1 MTARGAGL
9 RVAVIGA
16 TGTLGSDLLSV
27 LEARSFPLA
36 ELIPVAT
43 ERSMGRTVEFYG
55 QSIPVETD
63 LSSLRGLGL
72 VFLCV
77 PASEAL
83 EWVRAALHAE
93 VPCIDLSGA
102 VEGAA
107 EVPLLVANLCP
118 DPVDLLQPVIAT
130 PAGPTLAW
138 SLALEPIHR
147 CVGLR
152 RVVGT
157 AFEAVSG
164 AGCAG
169 IESLQAEAIALFGQR
184 EVPEPTIFPHGIA
197 FNCIPVVGEAG
208 EGGETEA
215 EEALLR
221 GLHRLLGAELPV
233 AVTAVRVPT
242 FSGTGASIA
251 VEVAEELSAAELS
264 ELLAKSPGVA
274 VPGDGMPWPSIREAA
289 ESEMV
294 LVGRVRSDPSC
305 ERGLLFWLAADPVR
319 LAASNAVRLAESR
332 FHVS

>member
-1 MTARGAGL
+1 MTAQGL

-27 LEARSFPLA
+27 MEARSFPLA

-43 ERSMGRTVEFYG
+43 EHSMGRAVEFHG
-55 QSIPVETD
+55 QSIPVETG
-63 LSSLRGLGL
+63 LPSLRGLGL

-77 PASEAL
+77 PSGEAL

-107 EVPLLVANLCP
+107 EVPLLVANLRP

-130 PAGPTLAW
+130 PDGATLAW

-152 RVVGT
+152 RVIGT

-164 AGCAG
+164 AGRAG
-169 IESLQAEAIALFGQR
+169 IESLQAEAIALFTQR
-184 EVPEPTIFPHGIA
+184 EVPEPTVFPRGIA
-197 FNCIPVVGEAG
+197 FDCIPMVGEAG
-208 EGGETEA
+208 EGAETEA
-215 EEALLR
+215 EEAMVR
-221 GLHRLLGAELPV
+221 GLRRLLGAELPV

-242 FSGTGASIA
+242 FSGTAASIA
-251 VEVAEELSAAELS
+251 VEVAEEFSAAELR
-264 ELLAKSPGVA
+264 ELLAKSPGVE
-274 VPGDGMPWPSIREAA
+274 VSGDGMPSPTLREAA
-289 ESEMV
+289 ESETV
-294 LVGRVRSDPSC
+294 LVGRVRRDPSC

-319 LAASNAVRLAESR
+319 LAASNAVRLAETR
-332 FHVS
+332 YQVA

>member
-1 MTARGAGL
+1 MTAQGL

-16 TGTLGSDLLSV
+16 TGTMGSDLLSV

-43 ERSMGRTVEFYG
+43 ERSMGRAVEFLG
-55 QSIPVETD
+55 ESIPVETD
-63 LSSLRGLGL
+63 LPSLRGLGM

-77 PASEAL
+77 PAGEAL

-107 EVPLLVANLCP
+107 EVPLLVANLRP
-118 DPVDLLQPVIAT
+118 DPVDLVQPVIAT

-138 SLALEPIHR
+138 SLVLEPIQQ

-152 RVVGT
+152 RVIGT

-169 IESLQAEAIALFGQR
+169 IESLQAEAIALFTQR
-184 EVPEPTIFPHGIA
+184 EVPAPTVFPHGIA
-197 FNCIPVVGEAG
+197 FNCIPMVGEAG
-208 EGGETEA
+208 EGAETEA
-215 EEALLR
+215 EEALVR
-221 GLHRLLGAELPV
+221 GLRRLLGAELPV
-233 AVTAVRVPT
+233 AVTAVRVPA
-242 FSGTGASIA
+242 FSGTAASIA
-251 VEVAEELSAAELS
+251 VEVAEELSPAELS

-274 VPGDGMPWPSIREAA
+274 LSGDAMSSPTIREAA

-294 LVGRVRSDPSC
+294 LVGRIRRDPTS
-305 ERGLLFWLAADPVR
+305 ERGLLLWLAADPVR
-319 LAASNAVRLAESR
+319 LAASNAVRLAETR
-332 FHVS
+332 FQVA

>member
-1 MTARGAGL
+1 MTAQGL
-9 RVAVIGA
+9 RIAVIGA

-27 LEARSFPLA
+27 LEARRFPLA

-43 ERSMGRTVEFYG
+43 ERSMGRAVDFYE
-55 QSIPVETD
+55 QSIPVETG
-63 LSSLRGLGL
+63 LPSLRGLDL

-77 PASEAL
+77 PGSEAL
-83 EWVRAALHAE
+83 EWVRGALHAE
-93 VPCIDLSGA
+93 APCIDLSGA

-107 EVPLLVANLCP
+107 EVPLLVANLRP
-118 DPVDLLQPVIAT
+118 DPADLLQPVIAT

-138 SLALEPIHR
+138 SLVLEPIQR

-152 RVVGT
+152 RVIGT

-164 AGCAG
+164 AGSAG
-169 IESLQAEAIALFGQR
+169 IESLQAEVIALFGQC
-184 EVPEPTIFPHGIA
+184 EVPEPTVFPHGIA
-197 FNCIPVVGEAG
+197 FNCIPMVGEAG
-208 EGGETEA
+208 KGAETDA
-215 EEALLR
+215 EEALER
-221 GLHRLLGAELPV
+221 GLRRLLGAELPV

-251 VEVAEELSAAELS
+251 VEVAEELSVAELS

-274 VPGDGMPWPSIREAA
+274 LPGDAMSSPTIREAA

-294 LVGRVRSDPSC
+294 LVGRIRSDPSC

-319 LAASNAVRLAESR
+319 LAASNAVRLAETR
-332 FHVS
+332 FQVG

>member
-1 MTARGAGL
+1 MMQGL
-9 RVAVIGA
+9 RIAVIGA
-16 TGTLGSDLLSV
+16 TGTVGSDLLSV

-43 ERSMGRTVEFYG
+43 ERSMGRAVEFQG
-55 QSIPVETD
+55 QSIPVETK
-63 LSSLRGLGL
+63 LPSLRGLGL

-77 PASEAL
+77 PAEEAL

-102 VEGAA
+102 VGGTS
-107 EVPLLVANLCP
+107 EVPLLVASLDP

-138 SLALEPIHR
+138 SLALEPIQR
-147 CVGLR
+147 CAGLR

-169 IESLQAEAIALFGQR
+169 IDSLQAEALALFGQR
-184 EVPEPTIFPHGIA
+184 ALPEPTVFPRGIA
-197 FNCIPVVGEAG
+197 FDCIPMVGAAG
-208 EGGETEA
+208 EGEETEM
-215 EEALLR
+215 EEELVR
-221 GLHRLLGAELPV
+221 GLRRLLGAELPL

-251 VEVAEELSAAELS
+251 VEVAEELSAQELR

-274 VPGDGMPWPSIREAA
+274 LPGEAMPSPTIRDAI
-289 ESEMV
+289 ESETV
-294 LVGRVRSDPSC
+294 LVGRIRRDPSA
-305 ERGLLFWLAADPVR
+305 EQGLLFWLAADPVR
-319 LAASNAVRLAESR
+319 LAASNAVRLAEAR
-332 FHVS
+332 FQVS

>member
-1 MTARGAGL
+1 MIAQGL
-9 RVAVIGA
+9 RIAVIGA
-16 TGTLGSDLLSV
+16 TGTLGTDLLAV
-27 LEARSFPLA
+27 MEARSFPLA

-43 ERSMGRTVEFYG
+43 ERSMGRAVEFG
-55 QSIPVETD
+55 GDSIPVETD

-77 PASEAL
+77 PGVEAL

-93 VPCIDLSGA
+93 VPCIDLSGS

-107 EVPLLVANLCP
+107 EVPLLAANLRP
-118 DPVDLLQPVIAT
+118 DPADLVQPVIST

-152 RVVGT
+152 RVIGT
-157 AFEAVSG
+157 AFEAASG
-164 AGCAG
+164 AGSAG
-169 IESLQAEAIALFGQR
+169 IESLQAEAIALFTQR
-184 EVPEPTIFPHGIA
+184 EAPEPTVFPSSIA
-197 FNCIPVVGEAG
+197 FDCIPMVGEVG
-208 EGGETEA
+208 EGEETQV
-215 EEALLR
+215 EEALVR
-221 GLHRLLGAELPV
+221 GLRRLLGVELPM

-242 FSGTGASIA
+242 FSGTAASIA

-264 ELLAKSPGVA
+264 ELLAKAPGVA
-274 VPGDGMPWPSIREAA
+274 VCDDGMSSPTLREAA

-294 LVGRVRSDPSC
+294 LVGRIRRDPSC

-319 LAASNAVRLAESR
+319 LAASNAVRLAETR
-332 FHVS
+332 YQVA

>member
-1 MTARGAGL
+1 MTAREEGL
-9 RVAVIGA
+9 RIAVIGA

-43 ERSMGRTVEFYG
+43 ERSMGRAVDFYG
-55 QSIPVETD
+55 QSLPVETD
-63 LSSLRGLGL
+63 LPSLRGLDL

-77 PASEAL
+77 PEPEAL
-83 EWVRAALHAE
+83 EWVRAGLHAE

-102 VEGAA
+102 VAGAS
-107 EVPLLVANLCP
+107 EVPLLVSDLLP
-118 DPVDLLQPVIAT
+118 DPADLLQPVIAT

-138 SLALEPIHR
+138 SLVLEPIHR
-147 CVGLR
+147 CAGLR
-152 RVVGT
+152 RVIGT

-169 IESLQAEAIALFGQR
+169 IESLQAESIALFGQR
-184 EVPEPTIFPHGIA
+184 EVPEPTVFPRGIA
-197 FNCIPVVGEAG
+197 FDCIPMVGEAG
-208 EGGETEA
+208 TEA
-215 EEALLR
+215 GTEVEEALVR
-221 GLHRLLGAELPV
+221 GLRRLLGAEIPV

-242 FSGTGASIA
+242 FSGTGASVA
-251 VEVAEELSAAELS
+251 VEVAEELSAGELS
-264 ELLAKSPGVA
+264 ELLVKSPGVA
-274 VPGDGMPWPSIREAA
+274 VPGDGMPSPTLREAA

-294 LVGRVRSDPSC
+294 LVGRIRSDPTC

-332 FHVS
+332 FHVG

>member
-1 MTARGAGL
+1 MRAEGL
-9 RVAVIGA
+9 RIAVIGA

-36 ELIPVAT
+36 ELMPVAT
-43 ERSMGRTVEFYG
+43 ERSMGRAVEFHG
-55 QSIPVETD
+55 QSIPVDTS
-63 LSSLRGLGL
+63 LPSLRGLDL

-77 PASEAL
+77 PGSEAL
-83 EWVRAALHAE
+83 EWVRGALHAE

-107 EVPLLVANLCP
+107 EVPLLVANLRP
-118 DPVDLLQPVIAT
+118 DPADLLQPVIAT
-130 PAGPTLAW
+130 PAGFTLAW
-138 SLALEPIHR
+138 SLVLDPIHR

-152 RVVGT
+152 RVLGT

-184 EVPEPTIFPHGIA
+184 EIPEPTVFPHGIA
-197 FNCIPVVGEAG
+197 FNCIPTVGEAG
-208 EGGETEA
+208 EGAETEP
-215 EEALLR
+215 EVALVR
-221 GLHRLLGAELPV
+221 GLRRLLGTELPV

-251 VEVAEELSAAELS
+251 VEVAEELSAAELK

-274 VPGDGMPWPSIREAA
+274 LPGEGMPSPSIREAA

-294 LVGRVRSDPSC
+294 LVGRIRSDPSC

-319 LAASNAVRLAESR
+319 LAASNAVRLAETR
-332 FHVS
+332 FQVA

>member
-1 MTARGAGL
+1 MTAQGL

-43 ERSMGRTVEFYG
+43 ERSMGRAVEFLG
-55 QSIPVETD
+55 ESIPVETD
-63 LSSLRGLGL
+63 LPSLRGLGM

-77 PASEAL
+77 PAGEAL

-107 EVPLLVANLCP
+107 EVPLLVANLRP
-118 DPVDLLQPVIAT
+118 DPVDLVQPVIAT

-138 SLALEPIHR
+138 SLVLEPIQQ

-152 RVVGT
+152 RVIGT

-169 IESLQAEAIALFGQR
+169 IESLQAEAIALFTQR
-184 EVPEPTIFPHGIA
+184 EVPAPTVFPHGIA
-197 FNCIPVVGEAG
+197 FNCIPMVGEAG
-208 EGGETEA
+208 EGAETEA
-215 EEALLR
+215 EEALVR
-221 GLHRLLGAELPV
+221 GLRRLLGAELPV
-233 AVTAVRVPT
+233 AVTAVRVPA
-242 FSGTGASIA
+242 FSGTAASIA
-251 VEVAEELSAAELS
+251 VEVAEEFSAGELC

-274 VPGDGMPWPSIREAA
+274 VCGDAMPSPTLREAA

-294 LVGRVRSDPSC
+294 LVGRVRRDPSC

-319 LAASNAVRLAESR
+319 LAASNAVRLAETR
-332 FHVS
+332 YQVA

>member
-1 MTARGAGL
+1 MTAQGL

-43 ERSMGRTVEFYG
+43 ERSMGRAVEFLG
-55 QSIPVETD
+55 QSIPVETG
-63 LSSLRGLGL
+63 LPSLRGLGM

-77 PASEAL
+77 PGGEAL

-107 EVPLLVANLCP
+107 EVPLLVANLRP
-118 DPVDLLQPVIAT
+118 DPVDLVQPVIAT

-138 SLALEPIHR
+138 SLVLEPIHR

-152 RVVGT
+152 RVIGT
-157 AFEAVSG
+157 ALEAVSG

-169 IESLQAEAIALFGQR
+169 IESLQAEAIALFTQR
-184 EVPEPTIFPHGIA
+184 EVPAPTVFPHGIA
-197 FNCIPVVGEAG
+197 FNCIPVVGETG
-208 EGGETEA
+208 EGAETKA
-215 EEALLR
+215 EEALVR
-221 GLHRLLGAELPV
+221 GLRRLLGAELPV

-242 FSGTGASIA
+242 FSGTAASIA
-251 VEVAEELSAAELS
+251 VEVAEEFSAAELR
-264 ELLAKSPGVA
+264 ELLAKSPGVE
-274 VPGDGMPWPSIREAA
+274 VCGDGMPSPTLREAA

-294 LVGRVRSDPSC
+294 LVGRVRRDPSC

-319 LAASNAVRLAESR
+319 LAASNAVRLAETR
-332 FHVS
+332 YQVA

>member
-1 MTARGAGL
+1 M
-9 RVAVIGA
+9 IGA

-43 ERSMGRTVEFYG
+43 ERSMGRAVEFYG

-63 LSSLRGLGL
+63 LPSLRGLDL

-77 PASEAL
+77 PGSEAL

-102 VEGAA
+102 LEGAA
-107 EVPLLVANLCP
+107 EVPLLVANLRP

-138 SLALEPIHR
+138 SLVLEPIHR

-184 EVPEPTIFPHGIA
+184 EVPEPTVFPHG
-197 FNCIPVVGEAG
+197 
-208 EGGETEA
+208 
-215 EEALLR
+215 
-221 GLHRLLGAELPV
+221 
-233 AVTAVRVPT
+233 
-242 FSGTGASIA
+242 
-251 VEVAEELSAAELS
+251 
-264 ELLAKSPGVA
+264 
-274 VPGDGMPWPSIREAA
+274 WPSTAFPWWARRGRERRPKRRRPWCAA
-289 ESEMV
+289 CAACSV
-294 LVGRVRSDPSC
+294 PSF
-305 ERGLLFWLAADPVR
+305 RWR
-319 LAASNAVRLAESR
+319 
-332 FHVS
+332 

>member
-1 MTARGAGL
+1 M
-9 RVAVIGA
+9 
-16 TGTLGSDLLSV
+16 
-27 LEARSFPLA
+27 
-36 ELIPVAT
+36 
-43 ERSMGRTVEFYG
+43 
-55 QSIPVETD
+55 
-63 LSSLRGLGL
+63 
-72 VFLCV
+72 
-77 PASEAL
+77 
-83 EWVRAALHAE
+83 
-93 VPCIDLSGA
+93 
-102 VEGAA
+102 
-107 EVPLLVANLCP
+107 ANLRP

-147 CVGLR
+147 SVGLR
-152 RVVGT
+152 RVIGT

-208 EGGETEA
+208 KEGETEA

-221 GLHRLLGAELPV
+221 GLRRLLGAELPV

-264 ELLAKSPGVA
+264 ELLAKSPGVT
-274 VPGDGMPWPSIREAA
+274 VPGDAMPSPSIREAA